1 MKIIQIPMIINE
13 HLMGIIENP
22 LKIIEHTGTFSS
34 NGRAEEER
42 RKSGGRAEEER
53 RKSGGRAEEER
64 LYFFGSPP
72 KSEKNECNNKYQVH
86 ISDQNHRA

>member
-1 MKIIQIPMIINE
+1 MKIIEIPMIINE
-13 HLMGIIENP
+13 NLMGIIENP
-22 LKIIEHTGTFSS
+22 MKVAEHTGTFSS

-64 LYFFGSPP
+64 R
-72 KSEKNECNNKYQVH
+72 KSGGGAEEERREERR
-86 ISDQNHRA
+86 HRETQEINRDTI